1 MPLIVVFAVS
11 YFAQTAES
19 RWAKFEGSKVHFLE
33 TGSKKNKDAIVFIHG
48 WMCNADFWSDSMNAF
63 PNQRVIAVDLIGH
76 GRSDKPRIAYTI
88 DLFARSVA
96 AVLKEANVDGAVLVG
111 HSMGTP
117 VARQVYRLHPKK
129 VRGMVIVDG
138 GLRPYFTK
146 GEGVQILSAFRK
158 DYKATST
165 EFVNGMLKPISDPTL
180 KKKIGDAMLSGPD
193 YVGISAMEG
202 LGDENLWKVDPIN
215 VPVLAIFDDSG
226 GWPADNESFL
236 RTLAPKLEYQS
247 WGSASH
253 FLMME
258 RPSEFNGHLKA
269 FMMKNNIL

>member
-1 MPLIVVFAVS
+1 MFAVS
-11 YFAQTAES
+11 HFAQAAES
-19 RWAKFEGSKVHFLE
+19 RWAKFDGGKVHFLE
-33 TGSKKNKDAIVFIHG
+33 AGNKKNSDAIVFIHG
-48 WMCNADFWSDSMNAF
+48 WMCNADFWSDSLNAF

-76 GRSDKPRIAYTI
+76 GRSDKPRIAYTM
-88 DLFARSVA
+88 DLLAQSVA
-96 AVLKEANVDGAVLVG
+96 AVLKEANVDRAVLVG

-129 VRGMVIVDG
+129 VRGLVIVDG
-138 GLRPYFTK
+138 ALRAYFTK
-146 GEGVQILSAFRK
+146 DEGAQFLAAFRK

-165 EFVNGMLKPISDPTL
+165 DFVNGMLKPINDQILKRKISDV
-180 KKKIGDAMLSGPD
+180 MLSGPD

-202 LGDENLWKVDPIN
+202 LSEEKLWQADPIN

-226 GWPADNESFL
+226 GWPTDNETFL

-247 WGSASH
+247 WKGVSH

-258 RPSEFNGHLKA
+258 RPSEFNGQLKA
-269 FMMKNNIL
+269 FMMKNSML

>member
-1 MPLIVVFAVS
+1 MFAVS
-11 YFAQTAES
+11 HFAQAAES

-88 DLFARSVA
+88 DLLARSVA
-96 AVLKEANVDGAVLVG
+96 AVLKEADVDRAVLIG

-117 VARQVYRLHPKK
+117 VARQVYRIHPKK
-129 VRGMVIVDG
+129 VRGLVIVDG
-138 GLRPYFTK
+138 GLRAYFTK
-146 GEGVQILSAFRK
+146 DEGAQFLSAFRK
-158 DYKATST
+158 DYKASTT
-165 EFVNGMLKPISDPTL
+165 EFVNGMLNPINDQIL

-202 LGDENLWKVDPIN
+202 LGEERLWKADAID
-215 VPVLAIFDDSG
+215 VPVLAIYDDSG

-236 RTLAPKLEYQS
+236 RTLTPQLDYQS
-247 WGSASH
+247 WKGVSH

-258 RPSEFNGHLKA
+258 RPSEFNGQLKM
-269 FMMKNNIL
+269 FMIKNKIL